1 MSWDLVSLPIV
12 AAVIGWGTNAIA
24 IKMLFWPRRP
34 INILGWEFLGVLP
47 KRKLDIARSIAEV
60 LNDEILPMDDLLQAV
75 NTPAIRKRVARL
87 VTYGLAERLRKF
99 IPRFILDHTE
109 DKIRLHVED
118 LVASELDTIF
128 NQLGS
133 DLGREL
139 QESKLL
145 GNLVEEKISSF
156 DLVQL
161 EGLVLRV
168 TKNEL
173 RYIELFGAVLGFI
186 IGLVQVLFLSL
197 F

>member
-1 MSWDLVSLPIV
+1 M
-12 AAVIGWGTNAIA
+12 
-24 IKMLFWPRRP
+24 
-34 INILGWEFLGVLP
+34 LP

-87 VTYGLAERLRKF
+87 VTDGLAERLRKF